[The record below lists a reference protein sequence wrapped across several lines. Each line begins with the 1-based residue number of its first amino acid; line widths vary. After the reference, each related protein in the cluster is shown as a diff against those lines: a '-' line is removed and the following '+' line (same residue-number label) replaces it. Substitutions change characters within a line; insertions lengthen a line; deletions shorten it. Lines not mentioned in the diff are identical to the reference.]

1 MLVDTVE
8 CDSVQLGQCSDFP
21 DLIRTTGTLPG
32 EHRIKIDEHAKGVIH
47 PVRRQPA
54 SLKPRIIEKLREM
67 ESDGYIVPVE
77 EPTEWVSSMVVS
89 IRNNKVRICIDPK
102 DLNEVIKRE
111 HHPMK
116 TVEEVPFSIPGAEV
130 FSVLDAKSG

>member
-1 MLVDTVE
+1 M
-8 CDSVQLGQCSDFP
+8 QYKQFSDFP

-32 EHRIKIDEHAKGVIH
+32 EHSIKINPNAKGVIH

-67 ESDGYIVPVE
+67 ESDGYITPVE

-89 IRNNKVRICIDPK
+89 LRNNKVRICIDPK
-102 DLNEVIKRE
+102 DLNEAIKRE
-111 HHPMK
+111 DGRG
-116 TVEEVPFSIPGAEV
+116 SG
-130 FSVLDAKSG
+130 VLYSWC